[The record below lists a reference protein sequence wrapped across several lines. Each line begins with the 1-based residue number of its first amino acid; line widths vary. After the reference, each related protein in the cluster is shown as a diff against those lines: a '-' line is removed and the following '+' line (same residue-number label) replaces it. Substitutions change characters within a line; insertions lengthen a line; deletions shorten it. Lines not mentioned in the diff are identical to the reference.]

1 MDTLSY
7 KTQSAKKE
15 TMTRAWLVVD
25 AEGQPLGRL
34 ASKLATILRGK
45 HKPSYTP
52 HVDCGD
58 NIIVLNAEKVKLT
71 GNKMTQ
77 KIHYTHS
84 GYPGGQK
91 QRTPE
96 QILAK
101 YPNRLI
107 EIAVKGML
115 PKTKLGNAMIKKLFV
130 YEGTEHPHQAQKP
143 STLELK

>member
-7 KTQSAKKE
+7 KTLSAKKE
-15 TMTRAWLVVD
+15 TVSHAWLVVD

-34 ASKLATILRGK
+34 ASKIATILRGK

-58 NIIVLNAEKVKLT
+58 YIIVLNAEKVKLT
-71 GNKMTQ
+71 GDKMTK

-91 QRTPE
+91 QRTPA
-96 QILAK
+96 QILEK

-130 YEGTEHPHQAQKP
+130 YEGSEHPHQAQKP

>member
-1 MDTLSY
+1 MNTLSY

-15 TMTRAWLVVD
+15 TVSHAWLVVD
-25 AEGQPLGRL
+25 AEGQSLGRL
-34 ASKLATILRGK
+34 ASKIASVLRGK
-45 HKPSYTP
+45 HKACYTP

-58 NIIVLNAEKVKLT
+58 YVIVLNAEKVRLT
-71 GNKMTQ
+71 GNKLTQ
-77 KIHYTHS
+77 KVHYTHS

-91 QRTPE
+91 ERTPE

-115 PKTKLGNAMIKKLFV
+115 PKNKLGSAMYRKLFV
-130 YEGTEHPHQAQKP
+130 YEGTEHKHQAQKP
-143 STLELK
+143 TKLELN

>member
-15 TMTRAWLVVD
+15 TVTRAWLVVD